1 MNNNITKR
9 FVECFRELERNGKVK
24 SSRQFCLSLNY
35 TPQSWSKILNGERS
49 VTLEL
54 IRKATIIYNVNPTYL
69 FTGVGNKFINTEE
82 SVVAVAVD
90 DNDNEKIL
98 HVPVTAKAGYN
109 EQYNDTVY
117 LEDLESYSLPLKY
130 FNSGTFRSFE
140 VEGDSMEPVLQQGEI
155 IVCSYVDQSLWEYN
169 VKSGYVYVVVTD
181 RDVLVK
187 RVQNRLKEE
196 KTIELESDNP
206 DYPPI
211 ILDAGEIREM
221 WIVKLKISTFAH
233 SKINLRQE
241 MDNKY
246 SALNDIIR
254 NQSELISRLNKTVE
268 KLLQKQRIL

>member
-1 MNNNITKR
+1 MNNNVTKR
-9 FVECFRELERNGKVK
+9 FVECFRELKRNGDVK

-35 TPQSWSKILNGERS
+35 TPQSWSKIQKGERA
-49 VTLEL
+49 VTIEL
-54 IRKATIIYNVNPTYL
+54 IRKATIIYKINPTYL
-69 FTGVGNKFINTEE
+69 FTGVGKKFINNEE
-82 SVVAVAVD
+82 NVVAIAVD
-90 DNDNEKIL
+90 GKNNEKIL

-109 EQYNDTVY
+109 EQFNDTVY

-140 VEGDSMEPVLQQGEI
+140 VEGDSMEPVLHQGEI
-155 IVCSYVDQSLWEYN
+155 IVCSYVDKSLWEYN

-181 RDVLVK
+181 RDVFVK

-196 KTIELESDNP
+196 KILELESDNP

-211 ILDAGEIREM
+211 VLDAEEIREM
-221 WIVKLKISTFAH
+221 WIVKLKISSFAH

-246 SALNDIIR
+246 SSLNDIIR
-254 NQSELISRLNKTVE
+254 NQSDLISRLNKTVE

>member
-1 MNNNITKR
+1 MNNNVTKR
-9 FVECFRELERNGKVK
+9 FVECFLELKRNGEVK
-24 SSRQFCLSLNY
+24 SSRQFCSNLNY
-35 TPQSWSKILNGERS
+35 TPQSWSKIQKGERA

-54 IRKATIIYNVNPTYL
+54 IRKATIIYNINPTYL
-69 FTGVGNKFINTEE
+69 FTGVGNKFLNNEE
-82 SVVAVAVD
+82 NVVAIAVD
-90 DNDNEKIL
+90 AENNEKIL

-109 EQYNDTVY
+109 EQFNDNIY

-140 VEGDSMEPVLQQGEI
+140 VEGDSMEPVLHPGEI
-155 IVCSYVDQSLWEYN
+155 VVCSYVDKSLWEYN

-187 RVQNRLKEE
+187 RVQNRLKED
-196 KTIELESDNP
+196 KILELESDNP

-211 ILDAGEIREM
+211 VLDAEDIREM
-221 WIVKLKISTFAH
+221 WIVKLKISSFAH

-254 NQSELISRLNKTVE
+254 NQSDLISRLNKTVE